1 MISELIYEPVNEQYG
16 WGKYGEFR
24 VLIRHKDG
32 YINVTKLC
40 KDGGKEL
47 KNWSANQSSMDL
59 VNQARSAGIPADP
72 LEQLITGQNELRGT
86 YAHPLLVP
94 HIASWISPEFA
105 FKVSRIVNDH
115 LVREYREQ
123 IREKTDKIDEL
134 MKKMDKQNEKLDA
147 QNKKLDL
154 QTGELSA
161 LKLINLKQTS
171 LLEDQRRM
179 LQVVNENVIESVSVL
194 HHVSDKSVPYERLKD
209 ELTEQLVVVNTEE
222 DKYAAIRAQ
231 SKYVEKKLYAV
242 NTLTYALWPR

>member
-1 MISELIYEPVNEQYG
+1 V
-16 WGKYGEFR
+16 
-24 VLIRHKDG
+24 
-32 YINVTKLC
+32 NVTKLC
-40 KDGGKEL
+40 KDGGKEFKEWGRL
-47 KNWSANQSSMDL
+47 DGSKNITFE
-59 VNQARSAGIPADP
+59 VGEVEGIPP
-72 LEQLITGQNELRGT
+72 TSLLEVYQSGKLRELSGT
-86 YAHPLLVP
+86 YAHPHLVP
-94 HIASWISPEFA
+94 HIASWISPSFA
-105 FKVSRIVNDH
+105 VKVSRIVNDH

-134 MKKMDKQNEKLDA
+134 MTQMKNQNDKLDAQNKNLTEQNRKIEA

-209 ELTEQLVVVNTEE
+209 ELTEQLVIVNTEE